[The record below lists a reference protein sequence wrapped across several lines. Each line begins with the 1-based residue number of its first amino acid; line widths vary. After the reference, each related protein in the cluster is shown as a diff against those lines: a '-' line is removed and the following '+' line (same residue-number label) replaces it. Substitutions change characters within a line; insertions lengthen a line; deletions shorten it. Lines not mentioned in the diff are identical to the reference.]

1 MPLTSL
7 RIAFTHR
14 EPLTRCSNTLKS
26 FFLRSVY
33 PFALAASSS
42 LELKIL
48 YTRSCIASVSVQ
60 SAAFQMNCLPR
71 SRVGR
76 EGGGSGRTKPHV
88 SRRVPRANEPRG
100 FNYPSILFILT
111 RKVKMSKS
119 FFFILLYY

>member
-26 FFLRSVY
+26 FFLLSVY

-60 SAAFQMNCLPR
+60 SAAFQMNCPPR

-76 EGGGSGRTKPHV
+76 EGRGSGRTKPHV

-100 FNYPSILFILT
+100 FNYPSIFYFD
-111 RKVKMSKS
+111 SKS
-119 FFFILLYY
+119 QNVEIFFFILLYY